1 MAKHGYNDRKVLTVD
16 EINAMF
22 RAMEEADFGPEI
34 EIETVN
40 EVMEDE
46 YDVMESWNHY
56 PEPDVND
63 GQPSEYDEWQDVYG
77 GDDWDHGQYD
87 SEDFFD
93 GGIDF

>member
-34 EIETVN
+34 EIETI
-40 EVMEDE
+40 DE
-46 YDVMESWNHY
+46 YED
-56 PEPDVND
+56 D